1 MRGFL
6 DSKLR
11 DVNGV
16 ALQQR
21 LVEFDFEQICWQVPD
36 WHMVALFS
44 VGRADFGDEPLIV
57 PSSQQVNAC
66 CEKR

>member
-36 WHMVALFS
+36 WHMVAFFPLGVLIS
-44 VGRADFGDEPLIV
+44 VMSP
-57 PSSQQVNAC
+57 
-66 CEKR
+66 